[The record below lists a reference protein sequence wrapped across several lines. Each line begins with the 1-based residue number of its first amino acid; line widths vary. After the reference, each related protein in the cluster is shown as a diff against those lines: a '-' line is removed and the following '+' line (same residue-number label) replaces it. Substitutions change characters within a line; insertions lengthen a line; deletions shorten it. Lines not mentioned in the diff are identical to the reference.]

1 MDLNQFYPTPYAL
14 AIKAAALFENK
25 NFDYVLDP
33 SAGNGDLLKG
43 LSSVAGGRHVSRL
56 KMYGAEIDI
65 TRHPRLRDEKI
76 GVVATDFLA
85 FDDLSRFSH
94 IIMNPP
100 FNQGVK
106 HVLHAW
112 DGLWDGEI
120 VAIINAETVKNPF
133 SAERQLLA
141 KLIEDYGSVEFV
153 QDAFLDAERTTG
165 VEVALVHLTK
175 KGSASIYDKIIG
187 DAAENGER
195 HEDDLRDVMDES
207 NQIAVQGGA
216 IKNAVRAY
224 DAALVAIKESALAAA
239 RAGYYMGLS
248 GCDYLSDTD
257 GVISG
262 GAHGVR
268 KQISEL
274 SEKLLTASWR
284 NIIKSTEFRTRLSS
298 AAQSRFDGEIAT
310 ISKLAFTRENI
321 YGLLDGVVASSGQ
334 IQIEM
339 MLDIFDEITKY
350 HPDNR
355 VHYKGWKSNANHR
368 ADGMKIK
375 TTRFILP
382 MHSSYGPSGSL
393 DYKGENRL
401 SDFDKVFLMLDG
413 KIEVDEDE
421 TTPTLLQLSQKR
433 MLSSQRVTSLYF
445 DVRFYPGAG
454 TMHFYPKNKKLIDRL
469 NRFVGRERNWIPDE
483 TKGRVSDSFW
493 VQYDKAEKLDKEV
506 RQAVENC
513 PRHTR
518 TQPAYFDMVK
528 EEVLHESIEAV
539 LKNNGIDS
547 DFAPSLASERMRL
560 TA

>member
-14 AIKAAALFENK
+14 AVKAAGMFENK

-43 LSSVAGGRHVSRL
+43 LSRAAGGRHIARL

-65 TRHPRLRDEKI
+65 TRHARLREEGI
-76 GVVATDFLA
+76 EVVATDFLA

-112 DGLWDGEI
+112 NGLWDGEI
-120 VAIINAETVKNPF
+120 VAIINAETVKNQF
-133 SAERQLLA
+133 SAERKLLV
-141 KLIEDYGSVEFV
+141 KLIKDHGSVEFI
-153 QDAFLDAERTTG
+153 QDAFMDAERTTG

-175 KGSASIYDKIIG
+175 KGAASIYDRIIG
-187 DAAENGER
+187 DVVGKGDQ
-195 HEDDLRDVMDES
+195 HEDDLRDVLDES
-207 NQIAVQGGA
+207 NQIAVQGST

-224 DAALVAIKESALAAA
+224 NAALIAIKESALAAA

-268 KQISEL
+268 KQILEL

-284 NIIKSTEFRTRLSS
+284 NIVKITEFRTRLSS
-298 AAQSRFDGEIAT
+298 AAQSRFDSEIAT

-321 YGLLDGVVASSGQ
+321 YSLLDGVVASSGQ

-350 HPDNR
+350 YPDNR
-355 VHYKGWKSNANHR
+355 VHYKGWKSNAKHR
-368 ADGMKIK
+368 SDGMKIK

-382 MHSSYGPSGSL
+382 IRSIYGASGSL
-393 DYKGENRL
+393 DYKSENRL

-413 KIEVDEDE
+413 KIEADEE
-421 TTPTLLQLSQKR
+421 GAAPTLLQLSRNR
-433 MLSSQRVTSLYF
+433 MLSSQRVSSLYF

-483 TKGRVSDSFW
+483 TKSRVSDSFW

-506 RQAVENC
+506 RQAVENS
-513 PRHTR
+513 PRHIR
-518 TQPAYFDMVK
+518 TQPAYFDDVK
-528 EEVLHESIEAV
+528 EEVLHEAIETV
-539 LKNNGIDS
+539 LANNGIDS
-547 DFAPSLASERMRL
+547 DFTPSLVGERLRL
-560 TA
+560 TS